1 VTTPVPDWLQAFHHP
16 RYLREAL
23 VTTPPDFG
31 GREIEEGVME
41 DLGVP
46 PGEHPVSGDD
56 EETVRDDNEL
66 HAAGEVCAR
75 CGAEITPGQ
84 DVRRRLDGQW
94 IHEICP

>member
-1 VTTPVPDWLQAFHHP
+1 
-16 RYLREAL
+16 

-41 DLGVP
+41 DLGGP
-46 PGEHPVSGDD
+46 PGPHPVSGQD
-56 EETVRDDNEL
+56 EEAGRDDNEL
-66 HAAGEVCAR
+66 QAPGEVCAR
-75 CGAEITPGQ
+75 CGAAIAPGQ